1 MGGASRWWLHH
12 ALTSLNVSLDG
23 KLNIYAGDPQQVL
36 SAVALETS
44 AQGVFWN
51 RCYEP
56 QSIARDAAIKASLK
70 ASGLAVQSFNGSL
83 LWEPWQVVKKDGT
96 SYKVFTHYYRRGCLQ
111 QPAPPPAAARA
122 KRHAAAQDR
131 E

>member
-12 ALTSLNVSLDG
+12 ALTSLNVSLDC

-83 LWEPWQVVKKDGT
+83 LWEQWQVVKKDGT
-96 SYKVFTHYYRRGCLQ
+96 SYKVFTPLLPSWLFAATR
-111 QPAPPPAAARA
+111 PPPAAARA

>member
-12 ALTSLNVSLDG
+12 ALTSLNASLDG

-70 ASGLAVQSFNGSL
+70 ASGLAVQSFNGSSWL
-83 LWEPWQVVKKDGT
+83 
-96 SYKVFTHYYRRGCLQ
+96 FAAIR
-111 QPAPPPAAARA
+111 PPPAAAHA